1 MRLILLAFC
10 SFLNAIEI
18 KNYSINEIENEV
30 EIILNLDS
38 NFNGKII
45 KENNS
50 DFSFLKLK
58 NIAFDL
64 PKITKQTSLIKQIE
78 IFKKDA
84 DVYVTLIDKNAKDF
98 DVEAKSENK
107 NLRIKINSSPSIT
120 SNLINKSNLNNN
132 LEDSIQNIKNE
143 ALINSVNISPWR
155 YGIVILILLLLLLTL
170 FFIKKR
176 IKKGPLPFYIKPPS
190 LNITQTMQ
198 IDSKNKILILE
209 SQNTK
214 YMLFV
219 GENNSFIMDK
229 IDNQK
234 DIEAKI
240 TKMIENNQANK
251 LSYFLKVYEDEAK
264 KHT

>member
-1 MRLILLAFC
+1 MKLIFAF
-10 SFLNAIEI
+10 FLTLNALNALTI
-18 KNYSINEIENEV
+18 KDYFINEKDDEV
-30 EIILNLDS
+30 EIVLNLDS
-38 NFNGKII
+38 NFENKII
-45 KENNS
+45 KENNF
-50 DFSFLKLK
+50 DFSFLILK
-58 NIAFDL
+58 DIDFDL
-64 PKITKQTSLIKQIE
+64 PKITKQTKLIKQIE
-78 IFKKDA
+78 IFKKNS
-84 DVYVTLIDKNAKDF
+84 DVYMAFIDKNATNF
-98 DVEAKSENK
+98 NIQAKSDNK
-107 NLRIKINSSPSIT
+107 NLKILVNLPPSIT
-120 SNLINKSNLNNN
+120 LNLINNSN

-143 ALINSVNISPWR
+143 ALVDSKNQNISSWR
-155 YGIVILILLLLLLTL
+155 YMMVIFILLLLLLTL

-176 IKKGPLPFYIKPPS
+176 IKKGSLPFYIKPPS

-209 SQNTK
+209 SKNTK

>member
-1 MRLILLAFC
+1 MRLILFAFFL
-10 SFLNAIEI
+10 SLLNASTI
-18 KNYSINEIENEV
+18 KNYSINEKENEV

-38 NFNGKII
+38 NFEEKII
-45 KENNS
+45 KESNF

-58 NIAFDL
+58 NTAFEL
-64 PKITKQTSLIKQIE
+64 GKITKQTSLIKQIE
-78 IFKKDA
+78 IFKKDL
-84 DVYVTLIDKNAKDF
+84 DVYITLVDKKIKNF
-98 DVEAKSENK
+98 NIQAKSEDK
-107 NLRIKINSSPSIT
+107 NLRIIISSPPSIT
-120 SNLINKSNLNNN
+120 SNLINNSN

-143 ALINSVNISPWR
+143 ALVDSKNQNISSWR
-155 YGIVILILLLLLLTL
+155 YMMVIFILLLLIIALL
-170 FFIKKR
+170 FIKKR
-176 IKKGPLPFYIKPPS
+176 MKKGGPFPYFKQPS

-229 IDNQK
+229 IPNQK

-240 TKMIENNQANK
+240 TKMIQSNQANK